1 MFLYTTLMNTYKTQ
15 FQKNIHILEP
25 MLGGR
30 GSNHVR
36 EQKKEKWSLDYLN
49 CRLFLYSHKN
59 STMAQIKYLLTSLI
73 IIATMQA
80 FEAVQYVV
88 TNKVASVQSLVDA
101 LL

>member
-15 FQKNIHILEP
+15 VQKNIHTLEL
-25 MLGGR
+25 MIGER
-30 GSNHVR
+30 GLNHIH
-36 EQKKEKWSLDYLN
+36 EQIKERWNLDPLN
-49 CRLFLYSHKN
+49 CRLFLCSHKN
-59 STMAQIKYLLTSLI
+59 STMAQLKYLLTSLI